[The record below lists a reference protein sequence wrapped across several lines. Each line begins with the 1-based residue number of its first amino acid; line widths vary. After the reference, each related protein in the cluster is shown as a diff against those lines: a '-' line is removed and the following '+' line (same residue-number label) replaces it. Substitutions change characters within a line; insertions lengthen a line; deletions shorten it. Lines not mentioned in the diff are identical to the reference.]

1 MHCSFYGVPN
11 RPALARLPWDLG
23 TKLFELLCLLFAEL
37 AAAELVD
44 ERSRLILHDLLMMMC
59 L

>member
-1 MHCSFYGVPN
+1 MHCSYYGVPN

-37 AAAELVD
+37 AAADLVD
-44 ERSRLILHDLLMMMC
+44 EHSRLIRHYLLMMPC